1 MKGRRPHAGHPERA
15 GRGIV
20 RQTGVRAAQVALTE
34 QESRAA
40 EGERQRIL
48 AVARDRCPKC
58 AAPLV
63 TITYRNVELDKCSS
77 CEGLWFDSGEL
88 DKVLAEEGGFLS
100 GLKRIFG

>member
-1 MKGRRPHAGHPERA
+1 MPVTPSGQEEEYFARQEFERRK
-15 GRGIV
+15 
-20 RQTGVRAAQVALTE
+20 QALTE

-48 AVARDRCPKC
+48 AVARNRCPKC

-77 CEGLWFDSGEL
+77 CEGLWFDCGEL
-88 DKVLAEEGGFLS
+88 DQALAQEGGFLS

>member
-1 MKGRRPHAGHPERA
+1 MPVTPSGQEEEYFAKQEFERRKK
-15 GRGIV
+15 
-20 RQTGVRAAQVALTE
+20 ALAE
-34 QESRAA
+34 QEGRAA
-40 EGERQRIL
+40 EGERERIL
-48 AVARDRCPKC
+48 AVARNRCPKC

-88 DKVLAEEGGFLS
+88 DKVLAQEGGFLS

>member
-1 MKGRRPHAGHPERA
+1 MPVTPSDQEEEYFARQEFERRKK
-15 GRGIV
+15 
-20 RQTGVRAAQVALTE
+20 ALTE

-48 AVARDRCPKC
+48 AVARNRCPKC

>member
-1 MKGRRPHAGHPERA
+1 MPVTPSGQEEEYFAKQEFERRKKVLAD
-15 GRGIV
+15 
-20 RQTGVRAAQVALTE
+20 
-34 QESRAA
+34 QEGRAA

-48 AVARDRCPKC
+48 AVARNRCPKC
-58 AAPLV
+58 AASLV

-77 CEGLWFDSGEL
+77 CEGLWFDCGEL